1 VSGESKWL
9 KMEHVVF
16 YIVER
21 PALSLS
27 RANGGEYKES
37 GDSSIDDYLAPV
49 EVIFKHL
56 HVFTV

>member
-1 VSGESKWL
+1 MAEYGEGW
-9 KMEHVVF
+9 F